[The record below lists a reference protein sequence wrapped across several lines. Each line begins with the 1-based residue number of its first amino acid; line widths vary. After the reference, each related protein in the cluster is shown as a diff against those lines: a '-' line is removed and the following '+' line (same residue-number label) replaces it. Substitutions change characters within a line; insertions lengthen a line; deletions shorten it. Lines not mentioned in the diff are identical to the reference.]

1 MQLARII
8 NGTVQAVGD
17 YRSLFPQTSFSENG
31 PTQSFLSENGC
42 LQVSQWKAHDRATQ
56 KLVVSAP
63 YIEDDFVYTVVV
75 EPLSSEDLQSRTN
88 ALAAS
93 VRAERKSKLLA
104 SDWTQ
109 LADAVVEKAAWASY
123 RQLLRDLPQQE
134 GFPDNVV
141 WPTAPDAPVSPIV
154 P

>member
-1 MQLARII
+1 MQLARIV

-42 LQVSQWKAHDRATQ
+42 LQVSQWKPYDRATQ

-75 EPLSSEDLQSRTN
+75 EQLSSEDLQSRTD

-93 VRAERKSKLLA
+93 VRAERKSKLVA

-109 LADAVVEKAAWASY
+109 LADAVVEKSAWASY

-134 GFPDNVV
+134 GFPGSVV
-141 WPTAPDAPVSPIV
+141 WPTAPDAEIA
-154 P
+154 